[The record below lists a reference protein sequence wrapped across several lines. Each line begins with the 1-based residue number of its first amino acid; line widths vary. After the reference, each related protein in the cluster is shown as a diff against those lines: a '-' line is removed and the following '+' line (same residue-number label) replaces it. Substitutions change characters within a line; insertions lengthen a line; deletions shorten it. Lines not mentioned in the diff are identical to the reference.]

1 MAFAVPAWAVDLK
14 LGGKYEIQ
22 GRYYHEKDIRSL
34 KVDDNTPITTT
45 YFKHYFNL
53 YPTLVVTDK
62 ISVKADLEVFD
73 NVISHDDSRQFYDKS
88 SPAVPYSHSTG
99 DVANLDPYDLFTVN
113 ELYVDAI
120 TAVGMFRAGK
130 TRDFNGIGWFI
141 QVPAVPDWTFGL
153 VWNKKDEGGNKYS
166 YLGYDSSTGLDGS
179 DPAGAITNHGLAD
192 IDEFALIANYAKDAI
207 DFKGTLAYKHSDKDR
222 EKTSIWFPYVY
233 FNYAIT
239 KDLKFNSKLA
249 FATGTLLDKDSKVA
263 KAAVAEAVDAI
274 MNEVS
279 AGVNAYADGYAGA
292 EPTPLDS
299 SYTVPGGPTLPITT
313 LAEYRTA
320 HGAWVAVRAA
330 AYAGALAA
338 AMADL
343 PELPA
348 GGGFEK
354 DWKVDNA
361 YGFWIGLGYTLDA
374 LKIQGDVA
382 YMPGADEPQNVSAYL
397 EDTENLDTWL
407 MNDVSDLYSYLL
419 ETPATIAALGD
430 PRWDDNYSYANAI
443 LARLN
448 FAYKFTDKLDGNLNL
463 VWGEKENVKYLENW
477 DYTNPANGLVPTLTK
492 VGGDLGPD
500 KKFKVDKGLG
510 WEARARVNYALQDNL
525 SVGLDLCYYAPGD
538 YYKSFIE
545 KGFTTTKDPDV
556 KLENTYAARWKAT
569 VKF

>member
-1 MAFAVPAWAVDLK
+1 M
-14 LGGKYEIQ
+14 
-22 GRYYHEKDIRSL
+22 
-34 KVDDNTPITTT
+34 
-45 YFKHYFNL
+45 
-53 YPTLVVTDK
+53 
-62 ISVKADLEVFD
+62 
-73 NVISHDDSRQFYDKS
+73 
-88 SPAVPYSHSTG
+88 
-99 DVANLDPYDLFTVN
+99 N

-141 QVPAVPDWTFGL
+141 QVPAVPDWTFGF

-222 EKTSIWFPYVY
+222 EKTNIWFPYVY

-239 KDLKFNSKLA
+239 KDLKFNSKFA

-263 KAAVAEAVDAI
+263 KAAVAEAEDAI
-274 MNEVS
+274 MNQVL
-279 AGVNAYADGYAGA
+279 AGVNAFADATAGPEPQPYDLAYANYAA
-292 EPTPLDS
+292 
-299 SYTVPGGPTLPITT
+299 YQV
-313 LAEYRTA
+313 A
-320 HGAWVAVRAA
+320 HATWVGTRAA

-354 DWKVDNA
+354 DWEVDNA

-382 YMPGADEPQNVSAYL
+382 YMPGADEPQKVSAYL

-430 PRWDDNYSYANAI
+430 PRWDDNYSYTNAI
-443 LARLN
+443 LVRLN

-463 VWGEKENVKYLENW
+463 VWGEKENVEYLENW